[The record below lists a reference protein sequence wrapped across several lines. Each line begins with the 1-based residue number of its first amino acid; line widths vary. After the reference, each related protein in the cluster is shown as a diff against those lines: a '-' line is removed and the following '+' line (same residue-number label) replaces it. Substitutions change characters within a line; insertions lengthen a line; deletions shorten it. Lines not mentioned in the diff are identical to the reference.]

1 MKIFFLG
8 FILFFLLFSCGS
20 GSDEQVNSIN
30 SERPATGI
38 SVRIDPKGNVFE
50 EIIFDETILD

>member
-1 MKIFFLG
+1 MKTFFLG

-20 GSDEQVNSIN
+20 GSDVQVNSIS
-30 SERPATGI
+30 SEIPATGI
-38 SVRIDPKGNVFE
+38 SERIDPKGNVFE

>member
-1 MKIFFLG
+1 MKIFYLG
-8 FILFFLLFSCGS
+8 FTLFFLLLGCGS
-20 GSDEQVNSIN
+20 GSDVQVNSIS

-38 SVRIDPKGNVFE
+38 SERIDPKGNVFE

>member
-1 MKIFFLG
+1 MKIFYLG

-20 GSDEQVNSIN
+20 GSDAPVNSI
-30 SERPATGI
+30 SSGIPATGI
-38 SVRIDPKGNVFE
+38 SVRIDPKENVFE